1 MNQRLKKG
9 FPEALLAWY
18 AASKRDLPWRRTD
31 DPYRIWLSEAMLQQT
46 QVARVVDY
54 YHRFLNEFPDVRAL
68 AEADEERVLKAWE
81 GLGYYSRARNLH
93 RAAKMM
99 VETHDGRVPST
110 HDELLE
116 LPGFGAYT
124 AAAVASIAFGEKQA
138 VIDGNVNRVVAR
150 LSAREVGDDV
160 SRQPAVVAAFVKAAI
175 PADRPGDFNQAMME
189 LGATVCRPRNPDC
202 SRCPVAVHCD
212 AARDSVQTKYPLK
225 KTKTVRASVAE
236 AALVIDCDGA
246 RLLKQRVGVKLL
258 GGLWEF
264 PSVVIADDETP
275 LDAASRL
282 ARRLGL
288 NAGVT
293 PLTRLTH
300 VFTHLVQE
308 LHVFNIDTAAR
319 VTAPEFHQWATAS
332 DHDRLPLTRAAQRIL
347 AAKIKNPPKQKKIR
361 TESDHDS

>member
-1 MNQRLKKG
+1 MNQRLKNG
-9 FPEALLAWY
+9 FRVALLAWY

-54 YHRFLNEFPDVRAL
+54 YHRFLNEFPDVSAL

-93 RAAKMM
+93 RAAKRM
-99 VETHDGRVPST
+99 VERHGGVVPST
-110 HDELLE
+110 YDELLE

-124 AAAVASIAFGEKQA
+124 AAAVASIAFGEQRA
-138 VIDGNVNRVVAR
+138 VIDGNVTRVVAR
-150 LSAREVGDDV
+150 LRAREVRDDV
-160 SRQPAVVAAFVKAAI
+160 SRQSAIVAAFVTAAI

-202 SRCPVAVHCD
+202 SRCPVAVHCN

-225 KTKTVRASVAE
+225 KAKAARAIVSE
-236 AALVIDCDGA
+236 ATLVIECGDA
-246 RLLKQRVGVKLL
+246 LLFKQRVGVKLL

-264 PSVVIADDETP
+264 PSVVIADDEPP

-282 ARRLGL
+282 ARSLGL
-288 NAGVT
+288 NARAT

-300 VFTHLVQE
+300 VFTHLVQQ
-308 LHVFNIDTAAR
+308 LHVFTLETAAP
-319 VTAPEFHQWATAS
+319 VAAPEHHSWATPA
-332 DHDRLPLTRAAQRIL
+332 DLDRLPLTRAAQRIL
-347 AAKIKNPPKQKKIR
+347 VAKIKKSPEVKKIR
-361 TESDHDS
+361 TEPDPDS